1 MKFKLLDKVFISE
14 NSKDLSDSFGIAGV
28 VIQLKQS
35 PTDPLPM
42 ITILLE
48 NGEAIE
54 DLFPT
59 DIQHV

>member
-14 NSKDLSDSFGIAGV
+14 NSNDLSGSFGIAGV

-48 NGEAIE
+48 NGEEIE